1 MTGTVYDVIIL
12 GSGPAGLQAAIHA
25 ARAKVS
31 VLVMGK
37 PSKSSLHRAHIE
49 NYCCME
55 KTAGEDL
62 LQQGIQQAEAAGT
75 NFMYEDVV
83 KVSQEDQWFIIRNES
98 GADLRCRALILA
110 MGISRNKLRVP
121 GEKEL
126 LGRGVSY
133 CVDCDGG
140 FFRGEPV
147 AVVGNESAAASGALT
162 MTFYA
167 SQVHLVCDQLEIS
180 EALAYQLSESEVT
193 IHEGRKVTE
202 ITGHEQVEGVL
213 LDDGTRLE
221 VKGVFI
227 ELGAKGAIELASSLG
242 VAMDPE
248 SPQYIATDK
257 KQRTNIAG
265 VLAAGDICGL
275 PWQLAKAVGEGR
287 TNIAGV
293 LAAGDICGLPW
304 QLAKAVGE
312 GCVAGLEAAAYAK
325 QFR

>member
-1 MTGTVYDVIIL
+1 MTDNFYDVIIL

-31 VLVMGK
+31 VLIMGK
-37 PSKSSLHRAHIE
+37 ASKSSLHRAHIE

-55 KTAGEDL
+55 RTAGEDL
-62 LQQGIQQAEAAGT
+62 LERGIQQAEAVGT
-75 NFMYEDVV
+75 VFMHEDVV
-83 KVSQEDQWFIIRNES
+83 RVSQKDQWFIVQNES
-98 GADLRCRALILA
+98 GQDLRCRALIMA

-133 CVDCDGG
+133 CVECDGG

-147 AVVGNESAAASGALT
+147 AVVGNESGAANGALT
-162 MTFYA
+162 MLFYA
-167 SQVHLVCDQLEIS
+167 SEVHLVCQQLEIS
-180 EALAYQLSESEVT
+180 EAMMHQVKKSGVNLL
-193 IHEGRKVTE
+193 EGRTVTE
-202 ITGHEQVEGVL
+202 IIGQDQVECLL
-213 LDDGTRLE
+213 LDDGTRLD

-227 ELGAKGAIELASSLG
+227 ELGAKGAIELASELG
-242 VAMDPE
+242 VAMDVE
-248 SPQYIATDK
+248 TPQYIATDK

-265 VLAAGDICGL
+265 VF
-275 PWQLAKAVGEGR
+275 
-287 TNIAGV
+287 
-293 LAAGDICGLPW
+293 AAGDICGLPW

-325 QFR
+325 KFR

>member
-1 MTGTVYDVIIL
+1 MTNNVYDVVIL

-62 LQQGIQQAEAAGT
+62 LRQGIQQAEAAGT
-75 NFMYEDVV
+75 DFMYEDVV
-83 KVSQEDQWFIIRNES
+83 KVSQEEQWFIIRNES
-98 GADLRCRALILA
+98 GADLKCRALILA

-121 GEKEL
+121 GEKKL

-140 FFRGEPV
+140 FFRNEPV
-147 AVVGNESAAASGALT
+147 LVVGNESAAASGALT

-167 SQVHLVCDQLEIS
+167 SHVHLVCDQLDIA
-180 EALAYQLSESEVT
+180 EALAHQVKESDVT
-193 IHEGRKVTE
+193 IYEGRKITE
-202 ITGHEQVEGVL
+202 ITGQEEVDGVL

-275 PWQLAKAVGEGR
+275 PWQLAKAVGE
-287 TNIAGV
+287 
-293 LAAGDICGLPW
+293 
-304 QLAKAVGE
+304 
-312 GCVAGLEAAAYAK
+312 
-325 QFR
+325 

>member
-1 MTGTVYDVIIL
+1 MTDNIYDVIIL

-37 PSKSSLHRAHIE
+37 PAKSSLHRAHIE

-55 KTAGEDL
+55 RTAGEDL
-62 LQQGIQQAEAAGT
+62 IQQGIQQAEEAGT
-75 NFMYEDVV
+75 IFMYEDVIRV
-83 KVSQEDQWFIIRNES
+83 TQEDQWFIVQNES
-98 GADLRCRALILA
+98 GEDLHGRALIMA

-162 MTFYA
+162 MLFYA
-167 SQVHLVCDQLEIS
+167 SEVHLICDQLEIS
-180 EALAYQLSESEVT
+180 EALAHQVRESKIHLHQGKKVAEIIGQQQVGELLLS
-193 IHEGRKVTE
+193 
-202 ITGHEQVEGVL
+202 
-213 LDDGTRLE
+213 DGSRLE
-221 VKGVFI
+221 VAGIFI
-227 ELGAKGAIELASSLG
+227 ELGAKGAIELASELG
-242 VAMDPE
+242 VAMDTE
-248 SPQYIATDK
+248 SPQFIATDK
-257 KQRTNIAG
+257 KQKTNISG
-265 VLAAGDICGL
+265 IY
-275 PWQLAKAVGEGR
+275 
-287 TNIAGV
+287 
-293 LAAGDICGLPW
+293 AAGDICGLPW

>member
-1 MTGTVYDVIIL
+1 MANNVYDVIIL

-75 NFMYEDVV
+75 DFMYEDVV

-98 GADLRCRALILA
+98 GKDLRCRALILA

-140 FFRGEPV
+140 FFRNDPV
-147 AVVGNESAAASGALT
+147 SVVGNESAAASGALT

-167 SQVHLVCDQLEIS
+167 SHVHLVCDQLEIA
-180 EALAYQLSESEVT
+180 EALAHQLKNSDVT
-193 IHEGRKVTE
+193 IHQGRKVTE
-202 ITGHEQVEGVL
+202 IIGKEQVEGVL

-248 SPQYIATDK
+248 SLQYIATDK
-257 KQRTNIAG
+257 KQ
-265 VLAAGDICGL
+265 
-275 PWQLAKAVGEGR
+275 R

>member
-1 MTGTVYDVIIL
+1 VKANVFDVIIL

-37 PSKSSLHRAHIE
+37 PSKSSLHKAHIE

-55 KTAGEDL
+55 RIAGEDL
-62 LQQGIQQAEAAGT
+62 LLQGIIQAEAAGT
-75 NFMYEDVV
+75 NFMHEDVL
-83 KVSQEDQWFIIRNES
+83 KVSQEEQWFIVQNES
-98 GADLRCRALILA
+98 GEDLKCKALIMA

-167 SQVHLVCDQLEIS
+167 SHVHLVCDQLEIS
-180 EALAYQLSESEVT
+180 EVLTHQLGESKVT
-193 IHEGRKVTE
+193 IHEGRKVEE
-202 ITGHEQVEGVL
+202 IIGQDQVEGLL

-227 ELGAKGAIELASSLG
+227 ELGAKGAIELASTLG
-242 VAMDPE
+242 VAMNAE
-248 SPQYIATDK
+248 SPQFIAADK
-257 KQRTNIAG
+257 RQRTNIE
-265 VLAAGDICGL
+265 GL
-275 PWQLAKAVGEGR
+275 F
-287 TNIAGV
+287 
-293 LAAGDICGLPW
+293 AAGDICGLPW

-325 QFR
+325 KFRS

>member
-1 MTGTVYDVIIL
+1 MTANVYDVIIL

-62 LQQGIQQAEAAGT
+62 LQQGIQQAEEAGT

-83 KVSQEDQWFIIRNES
+83 KVSQEDEWFVIRNES
-98 GADLRCRALILA
+98 GEDLRCRALILA
-110 MGISRNKLRVP
+110 MGIARNKLRVP

-140 FFRGEPV
+140 FFRNEPV
-147 AVVGNESAAASGALT
+147 SVVGNESAAASGALT

-167 SQVHLVCDQLEIS
+167 SQVHLVCDQLEIA
-180 EALAYQLSESEVT
+180 EALAYQLSESEIT

-202 ITGHEQVEGVL
+202 ITGQEQVEGVL
-213 LDDGTRLE
+213 LDDGTRLD

-227 ELGAKGAIELASSLG
+227 ELGAKGAIELAASLG

-275 PWQLAKAVGEGR
+275 PWQLAKAVGEG
-287 TNIAGV
+287 
-293 LAAGDICGLPW
+293 
-304 QLAKAVGE
+304 
-312 GCVAGLEAAAYAK
+312 CVAGLEAAAYAK

>member
-1 MTGTVYDVIIL
+1 MLNTSKYDVIIF
-12 GSGPAGLQAAIHA
+12 GTGPAGLQAAIHA

-55 KTAGEDL
+55 RTAGEDL
-62 LQQGIQQAEAAGT
+62 IQQGIQQAEEAGT
-75 NFMYEDVV
+75 IFIHEDVI
-83 KVSQEDQWFIIRNES
+83 KVSQEDQWFIVQNES
-98 GADLRCRALILA
+98 GEDLRSRALIMA
-110 MGISRNKLRVP
+110 MGISRNKLRVE

-162 MTFYA
+162 MLFYA
-167 SQVHLVCDQLEIS
+167 SEVHLICDQLEIS
-180 EALAYQLSESEVT
+180 EALAHQVRESK
-193 IHEGRKVTE
+193 INLHEGHKVTE
-202 ITGHEQVEGVL
+202 IIGQEQVEGL
-213 LDDGTRLE
+213 LFSDGFRLE
-221 VKGVFI
+221 VAGIFI
-227 ELGAKGAIELASSLG
+227 ELGAKGAIELASELG

-248 SPQYIATDK
+248 SPQFIATDK
-257 KQRTNIAG
+257 KQRTNIS
-265 VLAAGDICGL
+265 GL
-275 PWQLAKAVGEGR
+275 Y
-287 TNIAGV
+287 
-293 LAAGDICGLPW
+293 AAGDICGLPW

-312 GCVAGLEAAAYAK
+312 GCVAGLEAAAHAK

>member
-1 MTGTVYDVIIL
+1 MKDNVYDVIIL

-37 PSKSSLHRAHIE
+37 PSKSSLHKAHIE

-55 KTAGEDL
+55 RTAGEDL
-62 LQQGIQQAEAAGT
+62 LQLGIMQAETAGT
-75 NFMYEDVV
+75 NFMYEDVL
-83 KVSQEDQWFIIRNES
+83 KVFQEDQWFIIRNES
-98 GADLRCRALILA
+98 GEDLKCKALIMA

-167 SQVHLVCDQLEIS
+167 SHVHLVCDQLEIS
-180 EALAYQLSESEVT
+180 EVLTHQLGESKVT
-193 IHEGRKVTE
+193 IHEGRQVEE
-202 ITGHEQVEGVL
+202 IIGQDQVEGLL

-227 ELGAKGAIELASSLG
+227 ELGAKGAIELASTLG
-242 VAMDPE
+242 VAMNAE
-248 SPQYIATDK
+248 SPQFIAADK
-257 KQRTNIAG
+257 RQRTNIE
-265 VLAAGDICGL
+265 GL
-275 PWQLAKAVGEGR
+275 F
-287 TNIAGV
+287 
-293 LAAGDICGLPW
+293 AAGDICGLPW

>member
-1 MTGTVYDVIIL
+1 MTDNVYDVIIL

-37 PSKSSLHRAHIE
+37 PAKSSLHRAHIE

-55 KTAGEDL
+55 KVAGEDL

-98 GADLRCRALILA
+98 GKDLRCRALILA

-140 FFRGEPV
+140 FFRNEPV
-147 AVVGNESAAASGALT
+147 SVVGNESAAASGALT

-167 SQVHLVCDQLEIS
+167 SHVHLVCDQLEIA
-180 EALAYQLSESEVT
+180 EALAYQLSESEIT

-202 ITGHEQVEGVL
+202 ITGQEQVEGLV
-213 LDDGTRLE
+213 LDDGTRL
-221 VKGVFI
+221 
-227 ELGAKGAIELASSLG
+227 
-242 VAMDPE
+242 
-248 SPQYIATDK
+248 
-257 KQRTNIAG
+257 
-265 VLAAGDICGL
+265 
-275 PWQLAKAVGEGR
+275 
-287 TNIAGV
+287 
-293 LAAGDICGLPW
+293 
-304 QLAKAVGE
+304 
-312 GCVAGLEAAAYAK
+312 
-325 QFR
+325 

>member
-1 MTGTVYDVIIL
+1 
-12 GSGPAGLQAAIHA
+12 
-25 ARAKVS
+25 
-31 VLVMGK
+31 MGK
-37 PSKSSLHRAHIE
+37 PAKSSLHRAHIE

-55 KTAGEDL
+55 RTAGEDL

-75 NFMYEDVV
+75 SFMHEDVL
-83 KVSQEDQWFIIRNES
+83 KVSQEDQWLVVQNES
-98 GADLRCRALILA
+98 GEDLRCRAVILA

-147 AVVGNESAAASGALT
+147 TVVGNESAAASGALT

-180 EALAYQLSESEVT
+180 EALAYQLSESEIT
-193 IHEGRKVTE
+193 IHEARKVTE
-202 ITGHEQVEGVL
+202 ITGQEQVEGVL
-213 LDDGTRLE
+213 LDNGSRLD

-227 ELGAKGAIELASSLG
+227 ELGAKGAIELASELG
-242 VAMDPE
+242 VAMDTD
-248 SPQYIATDK
+248 SPQFIATDK
-257 KQRTNIAG
+257 KQ
-265 VLAAGDICGL
+265 
-275 PWQLAKAVGEGR
+275 R

>member
-1 MTGTVYDVIIL
+1 MTGNVYDVIIL

-37 PSKSSLHRAHIE
+37 PYKSSLHRAHIE

-55 KTAGEDL
+55 RTSGEDL

-83 KVSQEDQWFIIRNES
+83 KVSQEDQWFIARNES
-98 GADLRCRALILA
+98 GEDLRCRALILA

-140 FFRGEPV
+140 FFRNEPV
-147 AVVGNESAAASGALT
+147 VVVGNESAAASGALT

-167 SQVHLVCDQLEIS
+167 SYVHLVCDQLDIV
-180 EALAYQLSESEVT
+180 EALAYQLQESEVT
-193 IHEGRKVTE
+193 ILQGRKVTE
-202 ITGHEQVEGVL
+202 ITGQEQVEGVL

-242 VAMDPE
+242 VVMDPE

-265 VLAAGDICGL
+265 I
-275 PWQLAKAVGEGR
+275 
-287 TNIAGV
+287 

>member
-1 MTGTVYDVIIL
+1 MPVIRIYNGNVKEEPMTNNVYDVIVL

-31 VLVMGK
+31 TLVMGK

-55 KTAGEDL
+55 RTAGEDL
-62 LQQGIQQAEAAGT
+62 LEQGIKQAETAGAS
-75 NFMYEDVV
+75 FMYEDVL
-83 KVSQEDQWFIIRNES
+83 KVSQENQWFIIRNES
-98 GADLRCRALILA
+98 GEDLSCRALIMA
-110 MGISRNKLRVP
+110 MGISRNKLRVQ

-126 LGRGVSY
+126 LGHGVSY

-162 MTFYA
+162 MIFYA
-167 SQVHLVCDQLEIS
+167 SNVHLVSEKLEIS
-180 EALAYQLSESEVT
+180 EVLAHQLRQSEVT
-193 IHEGRKVTE
+193 IHQGRKVKE
-202 ITGHEQVEGVL
+202 IIGQQQVEGLL
-213 LDDGTRLE
+213 LDDGTHLK
-221 VKGVFI
+221 VTGVFI
-227 ELGAKGAIELASSLG
+227 ELGAKGAIELASILG
-242 VAMDPE
+242 VAMNPD

-257 KQRTNIAG
+257 KQKTNIDG
-265 VLAAGDICGL
+265 VF
-275 PWQLAKAVGEGR
+275 
-287 TNIAGV
+287 
-293 LAAGDICGLPW
+293 AAGDICGLPW

-325 QFR
+325 QFRS

>member
-1 MTGTVYDVIIL
+1 MTANVYDVIIL

-98 GADLRCRALILA
+98 GTDLKCRALILA

-140 FFRGEPV
+140 FFRNEPV
-147 AVVGNESAAASGALT
+147 SVVGNESAAASGALT

-167 SQVHLVCDQLEIS
+167 SHVHLVCDQLEIA
-180 EALAYQLSESEVT
+180 EALAHQLKNSEVT
-193 IHEGRKVTE
+193 IHQGRKVTE
-202 ITGHEQVEGVL
+202 IIGKEQVEGVL

-242 VAMDPE
+242 VTMDPE

-275 PWQLAKAVGEGR
+275 PWQLAKAVGEG
-287 TNIAGV
+287 
-293 LAAGDICGLPW
+293 
-304 QLAKAVGE
+304 
-312 GCVAGLEAAAYAK
+312 CVAGLEAAAYAK

>member
-1 MTGTVYDVIIL
+1 MPVIRIYDGNVKEESMTDNAYEVIIL

-31 VLVMGK
+31 TLVMGK

-55 KTAGEDL
+55 RTAGEDL
-62 LQQGIQQAEAAGT
+62 LQQGIKQAEAAGAS
-75 NFMYEDVV
+75 FRYEDVL
-83 KVSQEDQWFIIRNES
+83 KISQENKWFMIRNES
-98 GADLRCRALILA
+98 GEDLSCRALILA

-162 MTFYA
+162 MIFYA
-167 SQVHLVCDQLEIS
+167 NTVHLVSEKLELSEVLTHQLR
-180 EALAYQLSESEVT
+180 ESEVT
-193 IHEGRKVTE
+193 IHEGRKVKE
-202 ITGHEQVEGVL
+202 IIGQQQVEGLL
-213 LDDGTRLE
+213 LDNGTQLE
-221 VKGVFI
+221 VTGIFI
-227 ELGAKGAIELASSLG
+227 ELGAKGAIELASILG
-242 VAMDPE
+242 VAMNPD

-257 KQRTNIAG
+257 KQRTSVDG
-265 VLAAGDICGL
+265 VF
-275 PWQLAKAVGEGR
+275 
-287 TNIAGV
+287 
-293 LAAGDICGLPW
+293 AAGDICGLPW

-325 QFR
+325 QFK

>member
-1 MTGTVYDVIIL
+1 MTDNAFDVIIL

-25 ARAKVS
+25 GRAKVS
-31 VLVMGK
+31 VLVLGK
-37 PSKSSLHRAHIE
+37 PAKSSLHRAHIE

-62 LQQGIQQAEAAGT
+62 IQQGIQQAQEAGT
-75 NFMYEDVV
+75 VFMHEDVV
-83 KVSQEDQWFIIRNES
+83 KVSQEDEWLVVQNES
-98 GADLRCRALILA
+98 GQDLRCRSLIMA

-140 FFRGEPV
+140 FFRGEQV

-162 MTFYA
+162 MIFYA
-167 SQVHLVCDQLEIS
+167 SEVHLVCDRLDIS
-180 EALAYQLSESEVT
+180 EALAYQVGESK
-193 IHEGRKVTE
+193 INLHQGKKVTE
-202 ITGHEQVEGVL
+202 IIGQERVEGL
-213 LDDGTRLE
+213 LLSDGSRLE
-221 VKGVFI
+221 VAGVFI
-227 ELGAKGAIELASSLG
+227 ELGAKGAIELATSLG
-242 VAMDPE
+242 VAMDTE

-257 KQRTNIAG
+257 KQRTNIPG
-265 VLAAGDICGL
+265 VY
-275 PWQLAKAVGEGR
+275 
-287 TNIAGV
+287 
-293 LAAGDICGLPW
+293 AAGDICGLPW

-325 QFR
+325 KFR

>member
-1 MTGTVYDVIIL
+1 MPDDVYDVIIL

-31 VLVMGK
+31 VLILGK

-55 KTAGEDL
+55 RTAGEEL
-62 LQQGIQQAEAAGT
+62 LQQGIHQAEQAGT
-75 NFMYEDVV
+75 IFIHEDVV
-83 KVSQEDQWFIIRNES
+83 KITQQDNWFILQNES
-98 GADLRCRALILA
+98 GNDLRCRALIMA
-110 MGISRNKLRVP
+110 MGIARNKLRVP

-147 AVVGNESAAASGALT
+147 AVVGNESAATSGALT
-162 MTFYA
+162 MAFYA
-167 SQVHLVCDQLEIS
+167 SQVHLICDRLEVS
-180 EALAYQLSESEVT
+180 EALAHQVRESD
-193 IHEGRKVTE
+193 IILHEGRKVTE
-202 ITGHEQVEGVL
+202 IIGQQQVDGL
-213 LDDGTRLE
+213 RFDDESHLA

-227 ELGAKGAIELASSLG
+227 ELGAKGAIELASELG

-248 SPQYIATDK
+248 APQYIATDK
-257 KQRTNIAG
+257 KQKTNIDG
-265 VLAAGDICGL
+265 IY
-275 PWQLAKAVGEGR
+275 
-287 TNIAGV
+287 
-293 LAAGDICGLPW
+293 AAGDICGLPW

-312 GCVAGLEAAAYAK
+312 GCVAGIEAAAYVK
-325 QFR
+325 KLR

>member
-1 MTGTVYDVIIL
+1 MTGSIYDVIIL

-37 PSKSSLHRAHIE
+37 PAKSSLHRAHIE

-83 KVSQEDQWFIIRNES
+83 KVSQEDQWLIVRNES
-98 GADLRCRALILA
+98 GEDLRCRALILA

-147 AVVGNESAAASGALT
+147 AVIGNESAAASGALT

-180 EALAYQLSESEVT
+180 EALAYQLGESDIT
-193 IHEGRKVTE
+193 ILEGRKVTE
-202 ITGHEQVEGVL
+202 ITGQEQVEGVL
-213 LDDGTRLE
+213 LDDDSRLD

-227 ELGAKGAIELASSLG
+227 ELGAKGAIELASALG

-275 PWQLAKAVGEGR
+275 PWQLAKAVGEG
-287 TNIAGV
+287 
-293 LAAGDICGLPW
+293 
-304 QLAKAVGE
+304 
-312 GCVAGLEAAAYAK
+312 CVAGLEAAAYAK

>member
-1 MTGTVYDVIIL
+1 LIKIYHGNVKEKPMTDNVYEVIIL

-25 ARAKVS
+25 ARAKVT
-31 VLVMGK
+31 VLVMGN
-37 PSKSSLHRAHIE
+37 PSKSSLHKAHIE

-55 KTAGEDL
+55 RTAGEDL
-62 LQQGIQQAEAAGT
+62 LQQGIIQAEAAGT
-75 NFMYEDVV
+75 NFIYENVL
-83 KVSQEDQWFIIRNES
+83 KVSQKDQWFIIQNES
-98 GADLRCRALILA
+98 GEYLKSRALIMA

-167 SQVHLVCDQLEIS
+167 SDIHLVCDHLEV
-180 EALAYQLSESEVT
+180 SEVLAHQLRKSRIT
-193 IHEGRKVTE
+193 IHEGRKVVE
-202 ITGHEQVEGVL
+202 IIGQDQVEGLL

-227 ELGAKGAIELASSLG
+227 ELGAKGAIELASTLG
-242 VAMDPE
+242 VAMDAE
-248 SPQYIATDK
+248 SPQFIAADK
-257 KQRTNIAG
+257 RQRTNIE
-265 VLAAGDICGL
+265 GL
-275 PWQLAKAVGEGR
+275 F
-287 TNIAGV
+287 
-293 LAAGDICGLPW
+293 AAGDICGLPW

-325 QFR
+325 QFRR

>member
-1 MTGTVYDVIIL
+1 MSDNVYDVIIL

-31 VLVMGK
+31 VLILGK

-55 KTAGEDL
+55 RTAGEEL
-62 LQQGIQQAEAAGT
+62 LQQGIAQAEQAGT
-75 NFMYEDVV
+75 IFIHEDVV
-83 KVSQEDQWFIIRNES
+83 KITQQNNWFILQNES
-98 GADLRCRALILA
+98 GNDLRCKALIMA

-147 AVVGNESAAASGALT
+147 AVIGNESAAASGALT
-162 MTFYA
+162 MAFYA
-167 SQVHLVCDQLEIS
+167 SQVHLICDRLEVS
-180 EALAYQLSESEVT
+180 EALTHQVRESD
-193 IHEGRKVTE
+193 IILHEGRKVTE
-202 ITGHEQVEGVL
+202 IIGQQQVDGL
-213 LDDGTRLE
+213 RFDDGSHLE

-227 ELGAKGAIELASSLG
+227 ELGAKGAIELASELG
-242 VAMDPE
+242 VAMDSE
-248 SPQYIATDK
+248 APQYIATDK
-257 KQRTNIAG
+257 KQKTNIDG
-265 VLAAGDICGL
+265 IY
-275 PWQLAKAVGEGR
+275 
-287 TNIAGV
+287 
-293 LAAGDICGLPW
+293 AAGDICGLPW

-312 GCVAGLEAAAYAK
+312 GCVAGIEAAAYVK
-325 QFR
+325 KLR

>member
-1 MTGTVYDVIIL
+1 MTDNVYDVIIL

-37 PSKSSLHRAHIE
+37 PAKSSLHRAHIE

-55 KTAGEDL
+55 KVAGEDL

-98 GADLRCRALILA
+98 GKDLRCRALILA

-140 FFRGEPV
+140 FFRNEPV
-147 AVVGNESAAASGALT
+147 SVVGNESAAASGALT

-167 SQVHLVCDQLEIS
+167 SHVHLVCDQLEIS
-180 EALAYQLSESEVT
+180 EALAYQLSESEIT

-202 ITGHEQVEGVL
+202 ITGQEQVEGLV

-227 ELGAKGAIELASSLG
+227 ELGAKGAIELASALG

-275 PWQLAKAVGEGR
+275 PWQLAKAVGEG
-287 TNIAGV
+287 
-293 LAAGDICGLPW
+293 
-304 QLAKAVGE
+304 
-312 GCVAGLEAAAYAK
+312 CVAGLEAAAYAK

>member
-1 MTGTVYDVIIL
+1 MTGKVYDVIIL

-55 KTAGEDL
+55 RTAGEDL

-98 GADLRCRALILA
+98 GKDLRCRALILA

-140 FFRGEPV
+140 FFRNEPV
-147 AVVGNESAAASGALT
+147 SVVGNESAAASGALT

-167 SQVHLVCDQLEIS
+167 SHVHLVCDQLEIS
-180 EALAYQLSESEVT
+180 EALAYQLSESEIT

-202 ITGHEQVEGVL
+202 ITGQEQVEGLL
-213 LDDGTRLE
+213 LDDGSRLD

-227 ELGAKGAIELASSLG
+227 ELGAKGAIELASALG
-242 VAMDPE
+242 VAMGPE

-257 KQRTNIAG
+257 KQ
-265 VLAAGDICGL
+265 
-275 PWQLAKAVGEGR
+275 R

-325 QFR
+325 QFRS

>member
-1 MTGTVYDVIIL
+1 MTENVYEVIIL

-37 PSKSSLHRAHIE
+37 TSKSSLHKAHIE

-55 KTAGEDL
+55 RTAGEDL
-62 LQQGIQQAEAAGT
+62 LQQGIIQAEAAGT
-75 NFMYEDVV
+75 NFIYENVL
-83 KVSQEDQWFIIRNES
+83 KVSHEDQWFIIQNES
-98 GADLRCRALILA
+98 GEYLRCRALIMA
-110 MGISRNKLRVP
+110 MGISRNELRVP

-167 SQVHLVCDQLEIS
+167 SDIHLVCDQLEIS
-180 EALAYQLSESEVT
+180 EVLAHQLVESKIT
-193 IHEGRKVTE
+193 IHEGRKVAE
-202 ITGHEQVEGVL
+202 IIGQDQVEGLL

-227 ELGAKGAIELASSLG
+227 ELGAKGAIELASTLG
-242 VAMDPE
+242 VAMDAE
-248 SPQYIATDK
+248 SPQFIAADK
-257 KQRTNIAG
+257 RQRTNIE
-265 VLAAGDICGL
+265 GL
-275 PWQLAKAVGEGR
+275 F
-287 TNIAGV
+287 
-293 LAAGDICGLPW
+293 AAGDICGLPW

-325 QFR
+325 QFRR